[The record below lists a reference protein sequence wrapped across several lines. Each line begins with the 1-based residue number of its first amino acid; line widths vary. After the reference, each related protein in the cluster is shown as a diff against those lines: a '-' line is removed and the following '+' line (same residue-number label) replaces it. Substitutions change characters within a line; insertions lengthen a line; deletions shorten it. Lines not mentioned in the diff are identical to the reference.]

1 MTRDLTIKHKQIQK
15 LQELMARSNVP
26 GATQKLALVH
36 ARMSKLAVYDETVE
50 VANILKEML
59 TDIKT
64 RRDLIDRLDAAAKKL
79 LDDCTDKMTEW
90 ADKLVALANA
100 KDKAKAEQDR
110 MKLEREKLSGDYHV
124 VEQWRHVGL
133 IAACSVR
140 CLLLTS
146 THPSFTFIHTSIT
159 KKKCSALI
167 DTPGQVRC
175 T

>member
-1 MTRDLTIKHKQIQK
+1 MTGDLTIKRKQIQK
-15 LQELMARSNVP
+15 LQELMAHSNVP

-59 TDIKT
+59 MDIKT
-64 RRDLIDRLDAAAKKL
+64 RRDLIDRLDASAKKL

-90 ADKLVALANA
+90 AGKLVALANA

-124 VEQWRHVGL
+124 VE
-133 IAACSVR
+133 IAATEDQKAASKMIGPYEREIYV
-140 CLLLTS
+140 
-146 THPSFTFIHTSIT
+146 IT
-159 KKKCSALI
+159 MIKKKINDKCNGGTWA
-167 DTPGQVRC
+167 
-175 T
+175 